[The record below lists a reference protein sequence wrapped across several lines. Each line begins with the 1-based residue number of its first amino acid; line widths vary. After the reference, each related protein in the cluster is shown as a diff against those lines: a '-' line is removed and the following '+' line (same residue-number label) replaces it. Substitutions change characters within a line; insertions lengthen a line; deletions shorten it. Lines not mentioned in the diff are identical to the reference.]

1 MRRSRYGHY
10 DRHGNY
16 IGFHRRYD
24 DDGTA
29 WVFVMFYTGLR
40 EILRV
45 FLLPFTAMFTV
56 LIIIAAPWWAEVYL
70 VCANVLTAYLFYQ
83 VRQKPERGAAW
94 IWKLKTHLLTL
105 AGGGVGAEIGKH
117 LVTDRGLRSSFR
129 FSIFVGCVV
138 LIWAVNA
145 QHDHFA
151 PSRGAAVTSQA
162 HVRA

>member
-1 MRRSRYGHY
+1 MRRSRYGY
-10 DRHGNY
+10 Y
-16 IGFHRRYD
+16 HRYED
-24 DDGTA
+24 YSYDDGTG

-45 FLLPFTAMFTV
+45 LLLPFTAMFTV
-56 LIIIAAPWWAEVYL
+56 LVIIAAPWWTEAYL

-83 VRQKPERGAAW
+83 VHQNPERGTAW

-129 FSIFVGCVV
+129 FSIFIGCVA

-145 QHDHFA
+145 QHNHFA
-151 PSRGAAVTSQA
+151 PSRGAAVKSQA